1 MLVRWSHTPQF
12 ILQGVGNHLRLQIP
26 LYCMRE
32 HDELMIQSVIYRAD
46 HIHVEAG
53 ILRRPFL
60 SQYLEMERF
69 EPDKRELIP
78 PVIK

>member
-1 MLVRWSHTPQF
+1 
-12 ILQGVGNHLRLQIP
+12 
-26 LYCMRE
+26 MRE

-46 HIHVEAG
+46 HIHIEAG